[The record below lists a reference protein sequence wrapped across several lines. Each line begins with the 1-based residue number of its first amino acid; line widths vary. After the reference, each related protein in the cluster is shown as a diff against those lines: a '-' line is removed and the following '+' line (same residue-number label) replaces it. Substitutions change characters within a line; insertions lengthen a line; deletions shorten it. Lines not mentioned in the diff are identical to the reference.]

1 MKSLPR
7 IILLLTALTFVALAA
22 QPVAAQMYSNER
34 DGTVVGGNVGY
45 GWTRVTGVVAGE
57 DFDTDSQGAFTG
69 LLRFGFASSDQF
81 MISADAG
88 GWVKTW
94 QERQVKIFFL
104 NATACW
110 FPGGQGFFVRGTL
123 GYGNLDVVFITP
135 GQQINFQQG
144 AFNFGGGVGYEL
156 RVSPD
161 LAIGVALDYW
171 YFNVG
176 QFEDLED
183 VKAKTTAIT
192 FQINY
197 YL

>member
-1 MKSLPR
+1 MKSLSR
-7 IILLLTALTFVALAA
+7 TIFLLTAFTLMALAA

-45 GWTRVTGVVAGE
+45 GWTRVTGVSGGE

-81 MISADAG
+81 MISADVG
-88 GWVKTW
+88 GWVNTE
-94 QERQVKIFFL
+94 QERQIKLFFF
-104 NATACW
+104 NATATW

-156 RVSPD
+156 RISPD
-161 LAIGVALDYW
+161 LAIGLALDHW
-171 YFNVG
+171 RFNVG
-176 QFEDLED
+176 QFEDLEE
-183 VKAKTTAIT
+183 VIAKTTAIT

>member
-7 IILLLTALTFVALAA
+7 TILLLTAFTLMALAA

-45 GWTRVTGVVAGE
+45 GWTKVTGIVAGE
-57 DFDTDSQGAFTG
+57 EFDTDSQGAFTG

-81 MISADAG
+81 MISADVG

-94 QERQVKIFFL
+94 QEHKINLFFF
-104 NATACW
+104 NATATW
-110 FPGGQGFFVRGTL
+110 FPGGQGFFVRGTA
-123 GYGNLDVVFITP
+123 GYGNLDLVYITP
-135 GQQINFQQG
+135 VDQISFQQG
-144 AFNFGGGVGYEL
+144 GFDFGGGAGYEL

-171 YFNVG
+171 RLNVG

-183 VKAKTTAIT
+183 VEASTTAIT

-197 YL
+197 YM